1 MAHHLQPNLS
11 MQDVYNVPGEIIVL
25 VLCTMK
31 QWIVNLFTSEGSN
44 FPTNVSTI
52 ATLKV
57 QVMLKLFS
65 EKKTKKTHKA
75 IFLLPHGHRYI
86 CL

>member
-1 MAHHLQPNLS
+1 
-11 MQDVYNVPGEIIVL
+11 
-25 VLCTMK
+25 MK

-44 FPTNVSTI
+44 FPTSVSTI

-65 EKKTKKTHKA
+65 EKKKKKKITRPYFFSDMA
-75 IFLLPHGHRYI
+75 IDTYVSKREASVVVRI
-86 CL
+86 